1 LIAKNYGKYFKYR
14 DSVAL
19 RNRYNFIRR
28 KKEPLKYY
36 REKAKLLEGKFELIN
51 DVKYTES
58 VKWDE
63 RETLNLVHAVKQL
76 GKNNWVKIH
85 ATYKNYF
92 HENRTYSSLKKR
104 YETLEKKG
112 ELLKYFL

>member
-1 LIAKNYGKYFKYR
+1 M
-14 DSVAL
+14 VL

-51 DVKYTES
+51 DVKKTES

-63 RETLNLVHAVKQL
+63 RETFNLVHAVEQL
-76 GKNNWVKIH
+76 GKNNWAKIL
-85 ATYKNYF
+85 ATYKDYF
-92 HENRTYSSLKKR
+92 HENRTSCSLKKR

-112 ELLKYFL
+112 ELLKYC